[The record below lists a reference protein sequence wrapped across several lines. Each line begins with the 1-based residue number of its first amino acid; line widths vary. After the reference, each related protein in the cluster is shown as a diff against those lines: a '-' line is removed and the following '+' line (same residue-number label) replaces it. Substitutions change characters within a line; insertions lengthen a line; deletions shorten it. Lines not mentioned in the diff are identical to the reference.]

1 MELRGAVEN
10 SSLDVYY
17 QPKYETRGLKLLG
30 GEALLRWFHPER
42 GQIPTAD
49 FIAVA
54 EETGLIGDIGR
65 WALKRVCRD
74 LCQWRSEGLELPRIA
89 VNVSGRDF
97 MYPEALLRLSDTVAP
112 AQLSPSLFALQLTQS
127 RPMQTAQP

>member
-1 MELRGAVEN
+1 
-10 SSLDVYY
+10 
-17 QPKYETRGLKLLG
+17 
-30 GEALLRWFHPER
+30 LRWFHPQR

-65 WALKRVCRD
+65 WALQRVCRD
-74 LCQWRSEGLELPRIA
+74 LCQWRSEGFELPCIA

-97 MYPEALLRLSDTVAP
+97 MYPEALMRLGDTVAQAIQVGIEYDPQPPFDGNAGRAP
-112 AQLSPSLFALQLTQS
+112 ASVMELLQPRYQ
-127 RPMQTAQP
+127 RAAAK